1 MKKQSVNTIAKKLFF
16 GNIVAAVLFLS
27 FQNKAQA
34 SYHVSYVD
42 SAVNTVIN
50 KSEKVLVKYIGNN
63 EDGVFFNVKYN
74 NEKGETFNVVIND
87 QSGEELY
94 SGIFDDK
101 NFDKKFLLPKGVAAS
116 AITIAVT
123 AGKEN
128 FVQTYSLNT
137 KAVMSLD
144 LVARKN

>member
-16 GNIVAAVLFLS
+16 GNIIAAVLFLS

-34 SYHVSYVD
+34 SYHESLVD
-42 SAVNTVIN
+42 SAISTVIN
-50 KSEKVLVKYIGNN
+50 KSEKVLVKYISNN

-94 SGIFDDK
+94 SGTFDDK
-101 NFDKKFLLPKGVAAS
+101 NFDKKFLLPKDVAAS
-116 AITIAVT
+116 TITIAVT
-123 AGKEN
+123 SGKED
-128 FVQTYSLNT
+128 FIQTYSLNT

-144 LVARKN
+144 VVARKN